1 MHNGPTLVAKCQ
13 HRQNNCTLAA
23 EKETVQR
30 PARVTESEKSIAAV
44 SRDGTRMENNFTHC
58 RSDTQTCNRGN
69 PLEKRPM
76 KRTCLSTSYPVAI
89 NPVLPTHQLHLR
101 LELERSPAAG
111 SDPRPHSQ
119 GAATMG
125 VSKETCFK
133 TRELGRIFGIHG
145 IHRRIFSQPYGHFTN
160 RH

>member
-1 MHNGPTLVAKCQ
+1 MPTSAKQLYAGRRKRNCATASSSDRVGEKHSSCEQRWHKNGKQLHPLQVRLVR
-13 HRQNNCTLAA
+13 HSNM
-23 EKETVQR
+23 QR
-30 PARVTESEKSIAAV
+30 KSIGKTSNEEDMFV
-44 SRDGTRMENNFTHC
+44 HI
-58 RSDTQTCNRGN
+58 
-69 PLEKRPM
+69 
-76 KRTCLSTSYPVAI
+76 LSAI